1 MIGNDLPQQGG
12 ITGRMPYDP
21 NVSAMGMQFPG
32 IEATPPPMNIP
43 GTLGVGQEPDPRIQ
57 PMFSVGPYEPQQ
69 FDLRS
74 SEVDMPTPGQ
84 GIPSVDAG
92 QRMREL
98 YNPSDDASR
107 RFEEAIGQYPQQKR
121 PGWLQGIG
129 SLLQEFAYGPNV
141 ADRTRQKWR
150 EEPIED
156 WKNKI
161 GPMQQAATNERY
173 QNVNDRTMAYNQMS
187 IELREQAQLAK
198 ERNDERKAAI
208 QQQRADIYAF
218 KAMHP
223 NFKFL
228 MPKGGNVQA
237 MDPATGQ
244 AHDTGIPTGSMT
256 QLDQMWLT
264 QEQALERI
272 SATGEEARE
281 TEGVRQTGR
290 MEVVTERGKQARDT
304 KATPSGSATGKDL
317 LPTQKKVEEFRRA
330 RELANTRPDLAP
342 FIKLGS
348 ANEYD
353 LVKPNP
359 GAWTQHGKG
368 PTPQQYSDMVNAVY
382 GSAVGGRNAG
392 AGPGPKAITSYKG
405 TVKVRSKTD
414 STKTGTFQGTE
425 AEAIAAGYQ
434 VVK

>member
-1 MIGNDLPQQGG
+1 
-12 ITGRMPYDP
+12 
-21 NVSAMGMQFPG
+21 
-32 IEATPPPMNIP
+32 MN
-43 GTLGVGQEPDPRIQ
+43 VGQESDPRLD

-69 FDLRS
+69 FDLNI
-74 SEVDMPTPGQ
+74 VDDSKGMPTPGQ
-84 GIPSVDAG
+84 GMPEPEMDAG

-98 YNPSDDASR
+98 YNPSEDATK

-121 PGWLQGIG
+121 PGWLRGIG
-129 SLLQEFAYGPNV
+129 SLLQEFAYGPKT
-141 ADRTRQKWR
+141 AQETRNRWR

-187 IELREQAQLAK
+187 IELREKAMQLKA
-198 ERNDERKAAI
+198 ENDERKANIA
-208 QQQRADIYAF
+208 QQRADIYAF
-218 KAMHP
+218 KAAHP
-223 NFKFL
+223 NFKFM

-256 QLDQMWLT
+256 QLDQMWLA

-272 SATGEEARE
+272 GASGAQARE
-281 TEGVRQTGR
+281 TEGVRQEGR
-290 MEVVTERGKQARDT
+290 MEAIGARGEQAQKT
-304 KATPSGSATGKDL
+304 KATPSGSATGKDM
-317 LPTQKKVEEFRRA
+317 LPTQKKVDEFRRA
-330 RELANTRPDLAP
+330 RELMNTRPDLAP

-348 ANEYD
+348 ANDYD

-359 GAWTQHGKG
+359 SAWTEKGKG
-368 PTPQQYSDMVNAVY
+368 PTAQQYSDMINAIY
-382 GSAVGGRNAG
+382 GSTVGGRNAG
-392 AGPGPKAITSYKG
+392 AGPGPKTTTSSKG